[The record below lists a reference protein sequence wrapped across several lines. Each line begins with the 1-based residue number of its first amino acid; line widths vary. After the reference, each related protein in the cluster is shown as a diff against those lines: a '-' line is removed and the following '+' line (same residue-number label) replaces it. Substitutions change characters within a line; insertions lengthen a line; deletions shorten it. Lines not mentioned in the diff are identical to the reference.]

1 MLMLERV
8 KSMPALDL
16 FRLDG
21 RIAFITGA
29 AGHLGRSMA
38 KGLAEAGAHVILA
51 GRKEEKLRALADG
64 LLTEG
69 LKASIVV
76 ADVRDRESIQRAF
89 ARVAEEH
96 GRLHVLVNNAYEGAG
111 GTMETSSAESF
122 ARAYEVAVIG
132 AFRCIVAAK
141 PLLRAA
147 VLETG
152 HASII
157 NVASMYGIV
166 SPDLRIYD
174 SQEDSNPP
182 FYGAVKAGLL
192 QLTRYAACEYA
203 KEGIRVN
210 AISPGPFPNPAIR
223 GKHAGF
229 YERLC
234 AKTPLGRTGEPEELK
249 GTVVFLASDAS
260 TFVTGVNLVVDGGW
274 TVW

>member
-1 MLMLERV
+1 MLERV
-8 KSMPALDL
+8 KSTLALDL
-16 FRLDG
+16 FHLDG

-38 KGLAEAGAHVILA
+38 KGLAEAGAHVVLA
-51 GRKEEKLRALADG
+51 GRKEENLRALANE
-64 LLTEG
+64 LLAEG
-69 LKASIVV
+69 RK
-76 ADVRDRESIQRAF
+76 ADVVVIDVENEESVQRAF
-89 ARVAEEH
+89 ARVAEDH

-111 GTMETSSAESF
+111 GTMETSSVESF

-141 PLLRAA
+141 PLLKAA

-157 NVASMYGIV
+157 NIASMYGIV

-182 FYGAVKAGLL
+182 FYGAAKAGLI

-210 AISPGPFPNPAIR
+210 AISPGPFPKPLIRVQNP
-223 GKHAGF
+223 GF
-229 YERLC
+229 HERLC

-249 GTVVFLASDAS
+249 GVVVFLASDAA
-260 TFVTGVNLVVDGGW
+260 TFVTGANLVVDGGW